1 MAHAAPFKTKDWPPV
16 RNLIADHLNI
26 ARRTNLIHSLLEVD
40 ITTLRPALKRA
51 GRDVTLSTYL
61 MHALAQCLKEHPDI
75 LAMRWGRKKLVVFD
89 DVNMLVI
96 VERKSPQGPVPVA
109 IVLRGAQRKSLEE
122 ITAEITRAKTANPLE
137 FEEVRLRRK
146 LLSYPGWI
154 RRLVLRWIDASP
166 LRHDKYY
173 GNVAL
178 TSLVSQ
184 SGHRAWWGIPLS
196 RAPLCLTPGSVYHK
210 AVFINGK
217 LEDRLMLGLCIS
229 MNHDT
234 IDGAPAKRFI
244 TELVKRIERHEDL

>member
-1 MAHAAPFKTKDWPPV
+1 MAHVAPFKTKDWPPV
-16 RNLIADHLNI
+16 RNLITDHLNI

-40 ITTLRPALKRA
+40 ITTLRPALQRSGK
-51 GRDVTLSTYL
+51 GLTLSTYL
-61 MHALAQCLKEHPDI
+61 MYALAQCLKEHPDM

-109 IVLRGAQRKSLEE
+109 IVLRAAQNKSLAD
-122 ITAEITRAKTANPLE
+122 IAAEIGRAKSTNPLE
-137 FEEVRLRRK
+137 YEEVRLRRK

-154 RRLVLRWIDASP
+154 RRLVLRWIDANP
-166 LRHDKYY
+166 LRHDRYY
-173 GNVAL
+173 GNVAV

-184 SGHRAWWGIPLS
+184 SGHRAWWGIPIS

-210 AVFINGK
+210 AVFVDGK
-217 LEDRLMLGLCIS
+217 VEDRLMLGMTIS
-229 MNHDT
+229 LNHDT